1 MAFSFDYLDE
11 LDQLLLAQ
19 GDDCMLLTQLDGFLT
34 GVIVSPDLIVP
45 SQWLKTIWAGDDGE
59 GIPTFADAGGM
70 QHFIDLVMHRY
81 HEILASLAQPGTFEP
96 VLEIDTRT
104 DETLWEMWIEG
115 FGQAMDISPAGWL
128 RVLADDD
135 TGCRAA
141 IEGVRTLR
149 AFADRTQKLTRAE
162 EDRWDTEA
170 PDLIPIWVEMLHQWR
185 LENDPHRPSSIKRQ
199 KIGRN
204 DPCPCGSGR
213 KYKKCCG
220 LN

>member
-1 MAFSFDYLDE
+1 MAIPPDYLDE
-11 LDQLLLAQ
+11 LDWLLLDQ
-19 GDDCMLLTQLDGFLT
+19 GEDCMLLSQLDGFLT
-34 GVIVSPDLIVP
+34 GVLVSPDLLAP
-45 SQWLKTIWAGDDGE
+45 SQWLKMIWAGDNGTGTLDFSDMGSL
-59 GIPTFADAGGM
+59 
-70 QHFIDLVMHRY
+70 QHFTDLIMHHY
-81 HEILASLAQPGTFEP
+81 HVILACLGRPGSLEP

-115 FGQAMDISPAGWL
+115 FGQAMDMAPSGWRRIL
-128 RVLADDD
+128 EDDD
-135 TGCRAA
+135 PGCRTA
-141 IEGVRTLR
+141 IESIKELRT
-149 AFADRTQKLTRAE
+149 FADGTKRLMRAA
-162 EDRWDTEA
+162 EDRWDREA

-185 LENDPHRPSSIKRQ
+185 LENDPNRPAFIKRQ